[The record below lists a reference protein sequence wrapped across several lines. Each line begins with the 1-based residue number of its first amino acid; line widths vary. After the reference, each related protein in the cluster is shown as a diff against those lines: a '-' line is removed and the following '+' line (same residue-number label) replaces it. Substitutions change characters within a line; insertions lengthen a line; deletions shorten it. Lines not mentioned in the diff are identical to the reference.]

1 MKNIYQEVLNRVH
14 SISFETLWAQF
25 KPYEFALYDH
35 ESVYFKDDDMPVT
48 EAFMGNTTISYE
60 GRQIAIWQVSE
71 SDLLDLDRLLANLVH
86 EMFHAHQS
94 VCGETRYFSDLVGLS
109 YPMVAKNIAMKHQ
122 EFDYLIQAHVT
133 HDLHE
138 KKRLFK
144 KFVDLREIRY
154 AELGDM
160 YNYEKAIETIE
171 GVAEYIGLTVMRKLN
186 QASYAKRM
194 TEVLKR
200 LSEISETFL
209 DTRRLCYDSGALICL
224 VADALNIPFKEA
236 LAPDL
241 DYIYECIKRH
251 FLIDNIIAKDNM
263 DEVIM
268 DEDIIDEDII
278 ADTIVSENVL
288 EQVEFEPTA
297 ETLTTIGSLMESYH
311 NKLKTCIESVVLDPK
326 VEVFQGNFSYCGYD
340 PMNFKRFGNYVY
352 HKYFLGVIQENGPQ
366 FLMGTYVTESETED
380 MTHFTRYYKEVKK

>member
-14 SISFETLWAQF
+14 SISFETLWTQF

-71 SDLLDLDRLLANLVH
+71 SDLLDLDRLSANLVH

-241 DYIYECIKRH
+241 DYIYECTKKH
-251 FLIDNIIAKDNM
+251 FLIDN
-263 DEVIM
+263 
-268 DEDIIDEDII
+268 II

-297 ETLTTIGSLMESYH
+297 ETLTTIGSLMESCH
-311 NKLKTCIESVVLDPK
+311 NKLKTCIESVVLDPN